1 MTIEKFRS
9 ITSRHADRLSWLMD
23 ELDEMAKD
31 ISANDAGRLVN
42 TTDQIVEKVYQ
53 AHDTLEELRDM
64 LDDESCRA
72 DSYMERG
79 YTTFEEVADWARWK
93 NLLT

>member
-1 MTIEKFRS
+1 MTLENFRG
-9 ITSRHADRLSWLMD
+9 ITSGHADHLSWLMD
-23 ELDEMAKD
+23 ELRDTAKD

-42 TTDQIVEKVYQ
+42 TTDVITEKLGQ
-53 AHDTLEELRDM
+53 ALDTLEELQDM
-64 LDDESCRA
+64 LDEETCRA

-79 YTTFEEVADWARWK
+79 YTTVEEVADWACWK